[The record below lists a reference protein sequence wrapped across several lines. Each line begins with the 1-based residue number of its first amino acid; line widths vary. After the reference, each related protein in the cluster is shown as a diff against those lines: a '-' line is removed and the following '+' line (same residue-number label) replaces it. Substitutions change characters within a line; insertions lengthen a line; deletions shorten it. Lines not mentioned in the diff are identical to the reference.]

1 MCITEDHLLS
11 REGWSQLE
19 LLYIE
24 MELTGHPE
32 IWSFGSREIQ
42 GTING
47 QFEDVTATILR
58 EIEDSG
64 FEMELEEELAR
75 LDFNILFRISVIIII
90 ICVHLI

>member
-19 LLYIE
+19 SVDE
-24 MELTGHPE
+24 TNWP
-32 IWSFGSREIQ
+32 SRMKLWFKRNSYQWEP
-42 GTING
+42 ING

-64 FEMELEEELAR
+64 SEMEQER
-75 LDFNILFRISVIIII
+75 RS
-90 ICVHLI
+90 